1 MGLDANIYS
10 RSPKIPKNQQK
21 YYDQIEIAYF
31 RKFHDLH
38 QFFYEHHNRTT
49 PISQNEYNGVET
61 EIDYDVLEKLKL
73 IVDDH
78 EYEWAPDL
86 VCAGVLA
93 LKLAIQPIQ
102 DHLDAGMYVT
112 YNSWW

>member
-10 RSPKIPKNQQK
+10 RSPDIPEHQRK

-38 QFFYEHHNRTT
+38 QFFYEHHNRTS
-49 PISQNEYNGVET
+49 PISQNDYNGVET

-73 IVDDH
+73 IGADN

-86 VCAGVLA
+86 VCHNVESLR
-93 LKLAIQPIQ
+93 LAIQTIQ
-102 DHLDAGMYVT
+102 DHLDNGMYVT